1 MTTIRAYSCRPAGA
15 EWHLV
20 VFAATSRRARLLGFR
35 ADPGVSEFIEW
46 RARRFP
52 EADGLYAS
60 EAVWT
65 DASDAPEWVRA
76 EAEGLW
82 WELDEWMET
91 LP

>member
-1 MTTIRAYSCRPAGA
+1 MRSVRAYSCRPAGE

-20 VFAATSRRARLLGFR
+20 VFAATARRARLIGFL

-60 EAVWT
+60 EAAWA
-65 DASDAPEWVRA
+65 DASDAPEWVR
-76 EAEGLW
+76 EAAAGLW
-82 WELDEWMET
+82 RSE
-91 LP
+91 P